1 MLNTTNMGRAPSY
14 QFRVEMERKRSI
26 NARENQRQ
34 IVAYVTAPNEEDA
47 KREAKRL
54 NKEFFPISARKV

>member
-1 MLNTTNMGRAPSY
+1 MLNTTNMVRAPSY

-34 IVAYVTAPNEEDA
+34 IVTYVMAPNEDDA

-54 NKEFFPISARKV
+54 NKEFFPTSARKV